1 MKKKIL
7 YTAYALL
14 FLIICAV
21 PAALMPFVKAEDT
34 KENRK
39 LSQFPEIKKEDGSLN
54 TDWAKEFDTY
64 FSEHFGFRSDLVNAH
79 NTMLD
84 AVFGSSGEEDV
95 IIGRDGWLYYS
106 YTADDYMGT
115 NRMSD
120 WEIEDIAH
128 TLKMMQDYTEKNG
141 SKLIFAGVPNKN
153 TIYPE
158 YMPYNYLQAA
168 DKSDLERLE
177 EVLEREG
184 VNYCSLNNILKT
196 QKTDS
201 PDTLLYHKEDT
212 HWNNYGAYTAY
223 RALFDTVGMSK
234 IDLEISGSSDTWE
247 GDLRKMLFP
256 DSDKKDQQIDYDFTP
271 TYNYVGRF
279 RGLDDIMIRTA
290 GNGNGSILMFRDSF
304 GEAILPFIAESCETA
319 MFSRA
324 VPYKLDTL
332 EQEHFD
338 TVIVEI
344 VERNLK
350 NLRKKA
356 PEMPSPECGE
366 LNAVEISSDIVSGFN
381 CTEDQD
387 MIKVFGS
394 FGKDT
399 APESVGRIYLKA
411 NGKTYEAFPVYE
423 CSEENG
429 IKGFSVNIPD
439 DEPDLQ
445 NIEYELIAE
454 IDGRLVSNGSNK
466 K

>member
-84 AVFGSSGEEDV
+84 TVFGSSGEEDV

-184 VNYCSLNNILKT
+184 VNYCSLTNILKT
-196 QKTDS
+196 QKSDS

-234 IDLEISGSSDTWE
+234 IDLEISGSSDTWD

-350 NLRKKA
+350 NLRKSA
-356 PEMPSPECGE
+356 PEMISPECEGISAASVSSE
-366 LNAVEISSDIVSGFN
+366 LVSNVRVKEQSAITKLWGFFD
-381 CTEDQD
+381 ES
-387 MIKVFGS
+387 IP
-394 FGKDT
+394 
-399 APESVGRIYLKA
+399 PESIGEIYA
-411 NGKTYEAFPVYE
+411 VIDGKTYEAFPV
-423 CSEENG
+423 SESDKDTDTDRKR
-429 IKGFSVNIPD
+429 KGFSLNLPLEGI
-439 DEPDLQ
+439 
-445 NIEYELIAE
+445 NEYEIIAR
-454 IDGRLVSNGSNK
+454 INGEFISTGIK
-466 K
+466 S